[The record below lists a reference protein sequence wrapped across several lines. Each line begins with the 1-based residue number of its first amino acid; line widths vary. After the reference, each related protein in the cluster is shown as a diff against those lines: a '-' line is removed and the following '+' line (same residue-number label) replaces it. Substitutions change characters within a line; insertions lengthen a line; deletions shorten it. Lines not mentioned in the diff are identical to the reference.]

1 MLFEKG
7 IGIMEKTTNAPNA
20 PFDFNQKFESLEA
33 AQAAAQAAD
42 LANFR
47 ITKVMEGEWLIIDAK
62 GKPEAK
68 AKADP
73 AKGKAKAKPE
83 AKPAGKRGLEARQ
96 AKQKADADKAKAK
109 GKPEAKPEHKQS
121 FDGPWHKLSDRKWI
135 GKWAE
140 FEASAK
146 LGKLPDAMGAKAE
159 RAQLFG
165 GIFAAET
172 HRPFEK
178 RILALA
184 ALIRAKD
191 EKGLKALLVKEIS
204 TTPIML
210 GKLRDLAIAA
220 LQAKAEKPA
229 KGNGKAK
236 AEAKPEPKADEA
248 PQA

>member
-7 IGIMEKTTNAPNA
+7 IGKMTNTTNVPT
-20 PFDFNQKFESLEA
+20 FDFNAKFETAELARAACEA
-33 AQAAAQAAD
+33 AN
-42 LANFR
+42 LSNFR
-47 ITKVMEGEWLIIDAK
+47 ISKVTEGEWIVVDMK
-62 GKPEAK
+62 GKAEAPK
-68 AKADP
+68 AAPP
-73 AKGKAKAKPE
+73 AKGKAKAGK
-83 AKPAGKRGLEARQ
+83 AAKRGLEARQ
-96 AKQKADADKAKAK
+96 AKQKAEAEKAKAAK
-109 GKPEAKPEHKQS
+109 AEKADKPKAD
-121 FDGPWHKLSDRKWI
+121 FTGPWHKLSDRKWI
-135 GKWAE
+135 GKWAD

-146 LGKLPDAMGAKAE
+146 QGKLPDAMGAKAE

-191 EKGLKALLVKEIS
+191 EKGLKALQVNEIS

-210 GKLRDLAIAA
+210 GKLRDLSIAA
-220 LQAKAEKPA
+220 LQAKAEKPV

-236 AEAKPEPKADEA
+236 ADGA
-248 PQA
+248 PAQAPTS